1 VKLLVLGASS
11 AIGGQLAVE
20 FAPGN
25 SLLLVGRNRGRLEQA
40 AKKCREN
47 GAAGVKLV
55 AADLDAG
62 YGEIEAAARQENVE
76 LVINAASATS
86 RLRDR
91 DLDADALGSYAAVD
105 LVAPVR
111 LIQAI
116 SKQRGAAPL
125 GVIFVSSLL
134 AVVKSPNRVVYGGL
148 KSAQEA
154 ILGRV
159 MGAQP
164 GRRLLVVRVGTPL
177 PTGEVTGR
185 TAALARAAR
194 KAWEGNRQ
202 VLFYGLTGRML
213 SWLYLA
219 QPLVFRLVVETQR
232 KLRRS
237 TSP

>member
-1 VKLLVLGASS
+1 MKLLVLGASS
-11 AIGGQLAVE
+11 AIGGQLALE
-20 FAPGN
+20 FSRGHM
-25 SLLLVGRNRGRLEQA
+25 LVLVGRNRERLEQTA
-40 AKKCREN
+40 RRCREN
-47 GAAGVKLV
+47 GAAGVTLV
-55 AADLDAG
+55 AADLESG
-62 YGEIEAAARQENVE
+62 YGEIEEAARDVE

-116 SKQRGAAPL
+116 SKQRGRAPL

-134 AVVKSPNRVVYGGL
+134 AVVKSPNRAVYGGL
-148 KSAQEA
+148 KSAQEV
-154 ILGRV
+154 ILGQV
-159 MGAQP
+159 MEAP
-164 GRRLLVVRVGTPL
+164 GRRLLIVRVGTPL
-177 PTGEVTGR
+177 PTEEA
-185 TAALARAAR
+185 TAQTVRLGRAAR

-219 QPLVFRLVVETQR
+219 QPLIFRVVVETQR

-237 TSP
+237 TNP